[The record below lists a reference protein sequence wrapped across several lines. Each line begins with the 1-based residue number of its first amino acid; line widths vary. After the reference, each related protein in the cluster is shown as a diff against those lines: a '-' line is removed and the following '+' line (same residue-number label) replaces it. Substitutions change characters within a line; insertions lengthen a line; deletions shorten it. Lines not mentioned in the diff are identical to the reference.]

1 MKKTS
6 SIIKLIV
13 VGVALAICLVLA
25 TCSFRIP
32 GTDYNYNSFASVI
45 DLGLD
50 LKGGVYALYEAS
62 SEDTANFS
70 SKLDATKT
78 RLSEMLRNRGYN
90 DSVVVTEGN
99 NRIRVSIPDEDDA
112 QNLFQIIGT
121 PAGIEFVMDS
131 TDDVILTGDD
141 VVSAVGA
148 YGDTGNGASPY
159 VQLILTDAGRSKFS
173 QATANNIGSTMSIY
187 LVYDGVREDSPITTA
202 TINAQIDT
210 DTVITMGTG
219 ATETDAKNLADQ
231 INSGTFQLNLS
242 MIDSGAEA
250 AVLSGTALTISVVT
264 VLIALVIVFVF
275 LAVKYRLIGVSS
287 IITMLIYG
295 VVTIFVFAEFPL
307 IQLSISSIAGILV
320 GIGVAIDGCVIISE
334 RIRKEFLSGK
344 SVSASYH
351 AGNKKSISYILFSN
365 IMLLCVAFILALL
378 GPASL
383 LDFGIALI
391 ISTVISMLCV
401 FFVFRFI
408 SQQFVNLFGVDD
420 GKSGILGLK
429 RPSDTPSVADNADAS
444 GVLEEGG
451 AN

>member
-99 NRIRVSIPDEDDA
+99 NKIRVSIPDEDDA

-187 LVYDGVREDSPITTA
+187 LVYDGVRENSPITTA

-210 DTVITMGTG
+210 DPVITMGTG

-250 AVLSGTALTISVVT
+250 AVLSGTALTISVVA

-444 GVLEEGG
+444 VVLEEGG

>member
-1 MKKTS
+1 M
-6 SIIKLIV
+6 LI
-13 VGVALAICLVLA
+13 
-25 TCSFRIP
+25 
-32 GTDYNYNSFASVI
+32 NSV
-45 DLGLD
+45 
-50 LKGGVYALYEAS
+50 
-62 SEDTANFS
+62 
-70 SKLDATKT
+70 
-78 RLSEMLRNRGYN
+78 YN

-210 DTVITMGTG
+210 DPVITMGTG

-250 AVLSGTALTISVVT
+250 AVLSGTALTISVIT